1 MRSYFSAAARW
12 LVPLLMTLPV
22 TAFAD
27 PLAEL
32 RSEVEALKSSYE
44 QRIQQLEQR
53 ITQLETEASAVAAMP
68 TPPPAPPPP
77 MAAAGNSA
85 TAFNPALSLILAGTY
100 SQLSTDPGSY
110 RLAGFIPSGA
120 ETGSGAR
127 GFNLGESELTIAA
140 NVDPYFFGN
149 LTASISGENEISV
162 EEAYFRTTA
171 LAHGF
176 TLKGGRF
183 FSGLGYLN
191 DVHAHAWDFVD
202 QPLAYQVFLGSQF
215 TQDGAQLKWLAPTDM
230 FVELGAEA
238 GSGRSFPGTTRAAN
252 GLNAASGFLHIG
264 DDVGDSAS
272 WRSGLSWLRTDA
284 DNRHYQSTDGA
295 NDPVSNAF
303 SGSSQVW
310 VADFTWKWAP
320 HGNPTERQL
329 KLQGEYLRRTETG
342 SLTSDLL
349 TCSPSPCNL
358 NSLSGSYRSQQ
369 YGWYVQGVYQFR
381 PRWRV
386 GLRYDSLD
394 SGNSLIGP
402 LPGAVLASFAFPQLQ
417 ATSPSRTTLM
427 LDWNL
432 SEFSRLR
439 SQFAWDQAR
448 PGETDRQLFLQ
459 YLFSLGAHG
468 AHKF

>member
-1 MRSYFSAAARW
+1 MKRHFSIAARC
-12 LVPLLMTLPV
+12 LLLLLPALPATV
-22 TAFAD
+22 LAD
-27 PLAEL
+27 PLADL
-32 RSEVEALKSSYE
+32 RSELDALKSSYE
-44 QRIQQLEQR
+44 QRIGQLEQR
-53 ITQLETEASAVAAMP
+53 IAQLEAQAPGAATAEIPPLAPAPMPAASA
-68 TPPPAPPPP
+68 
-77 MAAAGNSA
+77 A

-100 SQLSTDPGSY
+100 SQLSTDPASY
-110 RLAGFIPSGA
+110 RIGGFIPSGG

-149 LTASISGENEISV
+149 VTASISGDNEISV

-171 LAHGF
+171 LAHGL
-176 TLKGGRF
+176 TLKAGRF
-183 FSGLGYLN
+183 FSGIGYLN

-215 TQDGAQLKWLAPTDM
+215 AQDGAQLKWLAPTDV
-230 FVELGAEA
+230 FVELGVEA
-238 GSGRSFPGTTRAAN
+238 GSGRSFPGTTRSAN
-252 GLNAASGFLHIG
+252 GLNAASAFLHLG

-284 DNRHYQSTDGA
+284 EDRRFESLDGSNVPVTD
-295 NDPVSNAF
+295 AF
-303 SGSSQVW
+303 SGSSQTW
-310 VADFTWKWAP
+310 VTDFTWKWAP

-329 KLQGEYLRRTETG
+329 KLQGEYLHRTETG
-342 SLTSDLL
+342 SLAFDT
-349 TCSPSPCNL
+349 NVR
-358 NSLSGSYRSQQ
+358 SLVGPYRSQQ
-369 YGWYVQGVYQFR
+369 SGWYVQGVYQFR
-381 PRWRV
+381 PRWRA

-394 SGNSLIGP
+394 SGDPGIGP
-402 LPGAVLASFAFPQLQ
+402 LPGAVSTVFAFPQLQ
-417 ATSPSRTTLM
+417 SASPSRTTVM

-448 PGETDRQLFLQ
+448 AGETDRQLFLQ